1 MTEDGR
7 SKLDPQSLL
16 VAWSVWACPTKNY
29 RWQSEQISWPQNTLE
44 TIRFMDTCTSTVKKI
59 KPTRTIQDDKLEWHL
74 HNRFLQEHEPT
85 SCQSAAAVC
94 ETTTYPAN
102 KIAQTR
108 RPRQI
113 SMTFQRKCVVFLA
126 CSIDILLSINS
137 HALFGKYSGI
147 PDRSLINILAAWQQQ
162 ETSAAKCVEELF
174 SVLQTWKLKRWQGP
188 CFLFFGK
195 GDTRGLLFWYFLVQ
209 PQHLPFTK
217 RMSEIGTLS

>member
-1 MTEDGR
+1 MTAKHPGNHTLHGYMYRYRE
-7 SKLDPQSLL
+7 
-16 VAWSVWACPTKNY
+16 KNQAHKDIKCLY
-29 RWQSEQISWPQNTLE
+29 SWVHCE
-44 TIRFMDTCTSTVKKI
+44 H
-59 KPTRTIQDDKLEWHL
+59 IQDDRLEWHL
-74 HNRFLQEHEPT
+74 HNRFLQEHEPP

-162 ETSAAKCVEELF
+162 ETSAAKCVEET
-174 SVLQTWKLKRWQGP
+174 V
-188 CFLFFGK
+188 FLFFKLGNWNDDRLPVSCFSEK
-195 GDTRGLLFWYFLVQ
+195 GRREGSYSDIFWYSRNTC
-209 PQHLPFTK
+209 HLPK
-217 RMSEIGTLS
+217 ECQK

>member
-1 MTEDGR
+1 MTAKHPGNHTLHGYMYRYRE
-7 SKLDPQSLL
+7 
-16 VAWSVWACPTKNY
+16 KNQAHKDINCLY
-29 RWQSEQISWPQNTLE
+29 SWVHCE
-44 TIRFMDTCTSTVKKI
+44 H
-59 KPTRTIQDDKLEWHL
+59 IQDDRLEWHL
-74 HNRFLQEHEPT
+74 HNRFLQEHEPP
-85 SCQSAAAVC
+85 SCQSAAAIC

-147 PDRSLINILAAWQQQ
+147 PDRSLINIIAAWQQQ

-174 SVLQTWKLKRWQGP
+174 SVLQTWKLKRWQAP